1 MIINMSY
8 DLVKPK
14 NRTKVLQKL
23 HIRKKSMQFIFF
35 VTTFNIFFLY
45 HFIHL
50 LITFLVP
57 YHHV

>member
-35 VTTFNIFFLY
+35 VMTFNIFFCIILSI
-45 HFIHL
+45 FSL
-50 LITFLVP
+50 LS
-57 YHHV
+57 